1 MKYKKFSLVL
11 SFIVA
16 GVIRLGSQVEFLEVD
31 HVMANAAPLQME
43 IYSIMLDRRGF
54 LWIGSQNG
62 LARYDGYRVIPC
74 RFDETEASAAVDPAV
89 RGICEDQDGRLWL
102 ATAQGLVRFNPADGT
117 AVRFRHDPRR
127 TDTISNDT
135 LTCLYISPALPGR
148 LWMASAGGDVDELD
162 LASGQIVR
170 HLPGSI
176 AAGSPRP
183 GRIHI
188 ISGDQAGFL
197 WIGAANGLFRFL
209 PLDGRLHFCPPPDD
223 LSGTPKPF
231 SITAV
236 FCHEGLPET
245 LWIGSKGAGLFRYF
259 PATGL
264 WQHDSESGNCGEL
277 PADATVN
284 AIAPFPGQPQNL
296 ILGAE
301 DGLYRFDRNAARF
314 SRVAVLFNNSDYQSS
329 QCTRTI
335 FPDRL
340 GNYWIGSC
348 STGLDKWSPV
358 RKKFTTFRPYASAM
372 PQPLANWV
380 TSMQELA
387 GRGFLLTTYGGG
399 AFIFNRQTS
408 VFSRLLLDPTKP
420 ERKLNSFISDSA
432 VDRDG
437 SLWFT
442 TGEGLA
448 HCSAA
453 GRLLR
458 LYNYSAGESAVK
470 EILVFAFTQDSR
482 GGKWINS
489 DNGLIWLDPENGDLR
504 HYRHN
509 VRDPR
514 SLSNDHVNASMEEA
528 GGAMWIGTE
537 DGLNLHQPG
546 SNVFSIFRN
555 DPADP
560 TSLSNNQVSSIK
572 QDSLKRIWVCTASG
586 LNLLR
591 RENGRI
597 YFQRF
602 LVPGSDPRQN
612 SFNVLE
618 EESSRYFWL
627 GSKAGLARFDSE
639 RGTFAFYDRRDGVVA
654 DGIYEAFFFFRS
666 RDNEF
671 FFGGRNGFTAFRPAA
686 FAFNPHPPPLVVT
699 ELRIEQDLDGA
710 ASMRRTGR
718 KNVRVE
724 LAALDFVRP
733 EKNQYAYLLEGRD
746 RDWTYLGT
754 DRVVLLSGLPI
765 GLYTLRAKA
774 ANNDG
779 IWNETGIEIEIKVRP
794 PFFEQYGIALL
805 TAGLLATLA
814 AVVFWRRRR
823 ARRLQAAAIPGNLDQ
838 ILEKFAISKREAEIV
853 RLLLAGKSNKEIED
867 LLFIAMA
874 TVKIHVHNIF
884 QKIKVNNRLQLLLR
898 IQQEENKLK

>member
-1 MKYKKFSLVL
+1 MKFKKFSLVL
-11 SFIVA
+11 SFMVA
-16 GVIRLGSQVEFLEVD
+16 GIIRLGSQVEFLEVE
-31 HVMANAAPLQME
+31 HVMANAAPLQMQ
-43 IYSIMLDRRGF
+43 IYAVLLDSRGF

-62 LARYDGYRVIPC
+62 LARYDGYRIMPC
-74 RFDETEASAAVDPAV
+74 RLDEAEASVALDATV
-89 RGICEDQDGRLWL
+89 RSLCEDRDGRLWL
-102 ATAQGLVRFNPADGT
+102 ATTQGLVRYDPAAGT
-117 AVRFRHDPRR
+117 SVRFRHDPRR
-127 TDTISNDT
+127 SATISADD
-135 LTCLYISPALPGR
+135 LTSLYISAAFPGR
-148 LWMASAGGDVDELD
+148 LWIASTGGDLDELD

-170 HLPGSI
+170 HPPSSI

-188 ISGDQAGFL
+188 ISGDQTGFL
-197 WIGAANGLFRFL
+197 WIGAANGLYRFL
-209 PLDGRLHFCPPPDD
+209 PLDGRLHFCPPPAAI
-223 LSGTPKPF
+223 SGSERPF
-231 SITAV
+231 TINAI
-236 FCHEGLPET
+236 FCSEGLSET

-259 PATGL
+259 PASGL
-264 WQHDSESGNCGEL
+264 WQHDSGSGNTGDM
-277 PADATVN
+277 PADATIN
-284 AIAPFPGQPQNL
+284 AIAPFPGQPRDL
-296 ILGAE
+296 ILGVE
-301 DGLYRFDRNAARF
+301 DGLYRFDLNTERF

-335 FPDRL
+335 FADRL

-358 RKKFTTFRPYASAM
+358 RKKFTSFRPYASAM
-372 PQPLANWV
+372 PQPSANWV

-399 AFIFNRQTS
+399 AFIFDRQTS
-408 VFSRLLLDPTKP
+408 VFRRLLLDPAKP
-420 ERKLNSFISDSA
+420 ERKLNSFITDSA

-437 SLWFT
+437 TLWFT
-442 TGEGLA
+442 SGEGIA

-458 LYNYSAGESAVK
+458 LYHYGAGESAAK
-470 EILVFAFTQDSR
+470 EILVFAFIQDSR

-489 DNGLIWLDPENGDLR
+489 DHGLIWLDPENGDLR

-509 VRDPR
+509 LGDPS
-514 SLSNDHVNASMEEA
+514 SLSNDHVNTCIEEV
-528 GGAMWIGTE
+528 GGAMWIGTD
-537 DGLNLHQPG
+537 DGLNLYQPG

-555 DPADP
+555 DPVDP
-560 TSLSNNQVSSIK
+560 ASLSNNQVSSIK
-572 QDSLKRIWVCTASG
+572 QDSRKRIWVCTASG

-591 RENGRI
+591 RENGKI
-597 YFQRF
+597 IFQRF

-612 SFNVLE
+612 SFNALE
-618 EESSRYFWL
+618 EENGRYFWL

-654 DGIYEAFFFFRS
+654 DGMNEAFFFFRS

-686 FAFNPHPPPLVVT
+686 FAFNLHPPPLVVT
-699 ELRIEQDLDGA
+699 DLRIEQGFTG
-710 ASMRRTGR
+710 SPSYHVPGR

-733 EKNQYAYLLEGRD
+733 EKNQYAYFLEGRD
-746 RDWTYLGT
+746 RDWTYQGT
-754 DRVVLLSGLPI
+754 DRVVLLSGMPV
-765 GLYTLRAKA
+765 GTYTLRAKA

-779 IWNETGIEIEIKVRP
+779 IWNDVGISIPIRVRL
-794 PFFEQYGIALL
+794 PFLKQYGLPLL
-805 TAGLLATLA
+805 SAGLLSVLA
-814 AVVFWRRRR
+814 AVFFWSRRRS
-823 ARRLQAAAIPGNLDQ
+823 RRLQAAAIPGNLDQ

-884 QKIKVNNRLQLLLR
+884 QKVKVNNRLQLLLR
-898 IQQEENKLK
+898 IQQEEKKLK